1 MYGSHVNERLR
12 KVLHDIIDGLGGGH
26 QHLHAAL
33 DDASPV
39 TETAPTPGA
48 EQTGNEDASGD
59 PKPAG
64 K

>member
-1 MYGSHVNERLR
+1 MNERVL

-33 DDASPV
+33 DTASVSDA
-39 TETAPTPGA
+39 APTPGA
-48 EQTGNEDASGD
+48 DTAGTGNDDASGA
-59 PKPAG
+59 PKIIPDA